1 MKLVLQTRAVLAL
14 RSCMT
19 CTCSYSSKL
28 HIRSAQRCTLTRAGL
43 SPVSF
48 LVVFG
53 AGLLTSLSPCTLSV
67 LPLTIGYIGGFTDT
81 AQTAGAG
88 ADGAPGTAAA
98 PSSVLPRCHLRPVW
112 E

>member
-1 MKLVLQTRAVLAL
+1 MP
-14 RSCMT
+14 S
-19 CTCSYSSKL
+19 
-28 HIRSAQRCTLTRAGL
+28 AGL

-67 LPLTIGYIGGFTDT
+67 LPLTIGYIGGFTDDT

-88 ADGAPGTAAA
+88 ADGAPRSAAA
-98 PSSVLPRCHLRPVW
+98 PSSVLPRYRPADLSCICSASIAVHQASKIIVTVTPATPRDRP
-112 E
+112 